1 MLRGKWV
8 MQVLLGSP
16 PPPPPGVPD
25 LEATDEVDGGRV
37 LTTRERM
44 EIHRANPVCAS
55 CHKFMDPIGLALDNF
70 DVTGKWRTRER
81 GVLLDTRGTFYD
93 GTDISS
99 PLDLSQVLLKR
110 PIPLIRHFTASL
122 MAYALGRR
130 LDYRDQ
136 PAVRAI
142 VASAEEDKYRMSS
155 FILGVLES
163 DAFQMKQAPEASLED
178 DLGPKS
184 R

>member
-1 MLRGKWV
+1 
-8 MQVLLGSP
+8 MQVLLGTPP

-25 LEATDEVDGGRV
+25 LDATDETEGARI

-44 EIHRANPVCAS
+44 EIHRTNPVCAS

-70 DVTGKWRTRER
+70 DVTGKWRIRER
-81 GVLLDTRGTFYD
+81 GVSLDTRGTFYD

-99 PLDLSQVLLKR
+99 PSDLSRVLLKR

-130 LDYRDQ
+130 LDYQDQ

-142 VASAEEDKYRMSS
+142 VAEAEKNNYRMSS
-155 FILGVLES
+155 FILGVLKS
-163 DAFQMKQAPEASLED
+163 DAFQMKQAPVALGEDSLD
-178 DLGPKS
+178 SKS